1 MIIDTEGNHLEA
13 KPYANEDELQKHIF
27 EHPELLSESNDDK
40 YISIAREVKIDSGRI
55 DVLMLSHTGNIVV
68 VEVKLDRNQQS
79 RREIVAQ
86 IVDYVS
92 TLSEL
97 SIYEL
102 NDRTN
107 HKLLDKLEEAEIPPE
122 TADKLLRNADIEVIL
137 AVDQSNED
145 LNRIVQ
151 FLSAHTDFKISL
163 AEISKHNDGDRT
175 LLSSSLL
182 FSKEDSAPK
191 KSSESHD
198 HTRSELMDRIAA
210 AWNECPFAKEH
221 SLFTHGNNAT
231 FRQILVPGWKS
242 TLHYE
247 FTFVRNTLYVRL
259 DNELNP
265 SDPNKSVIREAMK
278 TFSGKIIGGKPIV
291 VRNNQL
297 YLAPFDPSDLNTL
310 VSTMS
315 QLISLTKTI
324 IDGVTEFSR
333 RSATTFAM
341 LGIPVGSKL
350 HCLKDPSII
359 ATTADDKNQI
369 IDMNGQKRT
378 ISNYSNEII
387 GSPTSGFEYFT
398 YNGQRLID
406 IRNTNE
412 QTNGEK

>member
-1 MIIDTEGNHLEA
+1 
-13 KPYANEDELQKHIF
+13 
-27 EHPELLSESNDDK
+27 
-40 YISIAREVKIDSGRI
+40 
-55 DVLMLSHTGNIVV
+55 
-68 VEVKLDRNQQS
+68 
-79 RREIVAQ
+79 
-86 IVDYVS
+86 
-92 TLSEL
+92 
-97 SIYEL
+97 
-102 NDRTN
+102 
-107 HKLLDKLEEAEIPPE
+107 
-122 TADKLLRNADIEVIL
+122 
-137 AVDQSNED
+137 
-145 LNRIVQ
+145 
-151 FLSAHTDFKISL
+151 
-163 AEISKHNDGDRT
+163 
-175 LLSSSLL
+175 
-182 FSKEDSAPK
+182 
-191 KSSESHD
+191 
-198 HTRSELMDRIAA
+198 
-210 AWNECPFAKEH
+210 
-221 SLFTHGNNAT
+221 
-231 FRQILVPGWKS
+231 
-242 TLHYE
+242 
-247 FTFVRNTLYVRL
+247 
-259 DNELNP
+259 
-265 SDPNKSVIREAMK
+265 MK